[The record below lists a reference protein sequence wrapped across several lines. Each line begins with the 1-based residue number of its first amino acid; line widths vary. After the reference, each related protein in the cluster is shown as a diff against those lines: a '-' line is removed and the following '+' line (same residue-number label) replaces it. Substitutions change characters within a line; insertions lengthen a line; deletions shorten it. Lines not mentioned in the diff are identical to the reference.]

1 MLSAHEYKR
10 VVTMDSRSF
19 QILQRRD
26 MGRKLPGSDFFLFG
40 LRIICPMAPF
50 QTIG

>member
-10 VVTMDSRSF
+10 VVTMDSSTFPR
-19 QILQRRD
+19 LQRRD
-26 MGRKLPGSDFFLFG
+26 MGRKLQGSNLFLFG
-40 LRIICPMAPF
+40 LRIIRPMVRL

>member
-10 VVTMDSRSF
+10 VVTMDSSTFPR
-19 QILQRRD
+19 LQRRD
-26 MGRKLPGSDFFLFG
+26 MGWKLPGSDFFLFG
-40 LRIICPMAPF
+40 LRIMRPMARF